1 MTMVVGVIVLI
12 IAAATSAALVMRCQ
26 VNAFALILRT
36 LISLFRL
43 ALCAAFCWL
52 MLRAEQRI
60 R

>member
-1 MTMVVGVIVLI
+1 MTLVVGLIVLI
-12 IAAATSAALVMRCQ
+12 VAAVTSAALVIRYRLN
-26 VNAFALILRT
+26 VFALIFRT
-36 LISLFRL
+36 LISLLRL